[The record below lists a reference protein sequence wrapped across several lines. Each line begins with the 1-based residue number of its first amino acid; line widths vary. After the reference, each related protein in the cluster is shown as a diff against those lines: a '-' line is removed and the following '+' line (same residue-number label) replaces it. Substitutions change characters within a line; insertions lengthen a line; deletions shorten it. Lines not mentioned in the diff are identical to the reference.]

1 MLLRLFLLTAV
12 NSSSLAVIRFSQA
25 VTATLFLTGLPQ
37 LVHRL
42 LQLVH
47 LLLRLVLLQLFS
59 QHSLGSGE
67 LAHQTLFH
75 Q

>member
-12 NSSSLAVIRFSQA
+12 NSFSLAVIRFSKA
-25 VTATLFLTGLPQ
+25 VSTLFLTGLLQ
-37 LVHRL
+37 QVHRL

-47 LLLRLVLLQLFS
+47 LLLRLVLLLLFS

>member
-12 NSSSLAVIRFSQA
+12 NSFSLVAIRYNQA
-25 VTATLFLTGLPQ
+25 VTVTLFLMGRPHQ
-37 LVHRL
+37 VHRL

-47 LLLRLVLLQLFS
+47 LLLRLVLLPLFS
-59 QHSLGSGE
+59 QLSLGSGE